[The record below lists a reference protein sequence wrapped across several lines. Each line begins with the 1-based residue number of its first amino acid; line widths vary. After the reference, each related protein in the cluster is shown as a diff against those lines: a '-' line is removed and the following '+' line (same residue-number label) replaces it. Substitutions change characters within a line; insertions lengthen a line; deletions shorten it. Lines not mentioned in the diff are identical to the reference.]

1 VSTAGGSSLVIF
13 RGSRHKPEAWKLIEF
28 LTAAEQQR
36 RFFHLNGDLP
46 ARESAWR
53 DTALAG
59 DPHARAFLEQLRRV
73 QPTPKVPEWEQ
84 IATRVAQAAE
94 QVARGRRSA
103 DDALKALDRDVN
115 AMLEKRRWMLA
126 RR

>member
-1 VSTAGGSSLVIF
+1 VIF
-13 RGSRHKPEAWKLIEF
+13 RGSRHKAEAWKLIEF
-28 LTAAEQQR
+28 LTATDQQR
-36 RFFHLNGDLP
+36 RFFHITGDLP
-46 ARESAWR
+46 SRESAWR

-59 DPHARAFLEQLRRV
+59 DPHARAFLEQLRHV
-73 QPTPKVPEWEQ
+73 QPMPQVPEWEQ

-94 QVARGRRSA
+94 QVARGSRST
-103 DDALKALDRDVN
+103 DEALAALDRDVN